1 MNEAL
6 PTKPIHDLKTT
17 VTLDLPAQFAD
28 SSTST
33 LVSFSLAT
41 VYHSF
46 NLGEGLAAAVTIMSV
61 LPF

>member
-6 PTKPIHDLKTT
+6 PTKPIYDLKAT

-28 SSTST
+28 NSTST
-33 LVSFSLAT
+33 LVLPAT
-41 VYHSF
+41 VYHSY
-46 NLGEGLAAAVTIMSV
+46 NLGEGLTAAVTMSV